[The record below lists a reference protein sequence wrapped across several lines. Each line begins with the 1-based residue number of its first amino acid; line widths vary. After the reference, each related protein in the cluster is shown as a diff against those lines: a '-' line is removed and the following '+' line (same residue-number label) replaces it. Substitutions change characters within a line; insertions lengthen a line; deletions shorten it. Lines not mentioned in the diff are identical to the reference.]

1 MRPGPSLLSL
11 TVLSLTV
18 LPPAPAPAAPPSPA
32 PASAPTEPGPS
43 DPGLHVQATGV
54 VVHPGTPGPL
64 PPDLK
69 ADLPPPLTVPLP
81 TVAGRPGPLFEAASR
96 LRDAH
101 QRLALLLGREAPP
114 LQVEVDAAVPYAAA
128 AAALHRATQAGFT
141 RLVLTTPAGP
151 VELDLPVLRLMVADD
166 NGAMPLATHL
176 ALHLTAEGGFVVAQS
191 TPADGTPLAMLGSA
205 QPRPV
210 ALALNGACP
219 ALPTTKDGIDVAPL
233 GELGPP
239 LCARVRIGATPET
252 PFGQVAAAIAT
263 LRALGGCATQVTLTL
278 PATVPADC
286 AEAIAPADLPA
297 RLAADQQALDRQRGV
312 LRAIEASQAPAPDAG
327 ATAPA
332 PPSPPR

>member
-11 TVLSLTV
+11 TVLSLTA
-18 LPPAPAPAAPPSPA
+18 LPPAPAPAAPPSRA

-128 AAALHRATQAGFT
+128 AAALHRAAQAGFT

-151 VELDLPVLRLMVADD
+151 VELNLPVLRLMVADD

-191 TPADGTPLAMLGSA
+191 APADGTPLAMLGSA

-252 PFGQVAAAIAT
+252 PFGQLAAAIAT
-263 LRALGGCATQVTLTL
+263 LRGCATQVTLTL